1 MVRDVREY
9 MLDEIFN
16 AIKCNFDVSE
26 YAFKGGYVLKSILG
40 GGVRRTTDID
50 LSVGRVE
57 YFDRVIEIIE
67 PLARKWVSDGLIYS
81 YKINKPKKCSTGN
94 IKFYRKHS
102 ENTRAFVYCGI
113 DVDLHPINY
122 GILRLDDGSNVYSI
136 ERMLSEKFWTMYT
149 LNEKVLLHRV
159 KDALDIYLVCEYHR
173 QNKLEIND
181 SLVVEYVKEL
191 MKINGYRN
199 LRCMSM
205 LEMVTIKDVGSVLAR
220 LEEEKMTRIS
230 DGMRMYVD
238 NSGVITCSLNYVNYI
253 RGLVN
258 AALLE

>member
-16 AIKCNFDVSE
+16 VC
-26 YAFKGGYVLKSILG
+26 
-40 GGVRRTTDID
+40 
-50 LSVGRVE
+50 
-57 YFDRVIEIIE
+57 
-67 PLARKWVSDGLIYS
+67 
-81 YKINKPKKCSTGN
+81 
-94 IKFYRKHS
+94 
-102 ENTRAFVYCGI
+102 
-113 DVDLHPINY
+113 
-122 GILRLDDGSNVYSI
+122 SI

-149 LNEKVLLHRV
+149 LSEKVLSHRV
-159 KDALDIYLVCEYHR
+159 RDALDIYLVCEYHR
-173 QNKLEIND
+173 QNKLEIDD

-191 MKINGYRN
+191 MKINGYSN

-205 LEMVTIKDVGSVLAR
+205 LEMVVIKDVGSVLAR

-238 NSGVITCSLNYVNYI
+238 SMCVITYSLNYINYI

-258 AALLE
+258 ASLLE